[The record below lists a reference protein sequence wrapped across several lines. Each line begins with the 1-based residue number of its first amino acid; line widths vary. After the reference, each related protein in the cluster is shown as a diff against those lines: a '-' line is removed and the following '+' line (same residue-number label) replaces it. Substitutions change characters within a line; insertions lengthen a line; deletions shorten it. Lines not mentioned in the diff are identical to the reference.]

1 MMSRILPILA
11 FVIAVLVFFLYVEP
25 TYSGSIAAS
34 QAAIASNKQALV
46 AAAQYTAK
54 ENQLISAESQIDP
67 AALAKLATFLP
78 DSADDVGLIL
88 DLDALAAKEGLN
100 LASIDVAA
108 PGSQTGSAA
117 SSQSGSPYA
126 SIDLTLTATGTYS
139 SFRSFLSS
147 IEESAR
153 LLDVRDLSVK
163 GSNTG
168 VYTYGMTIRLY
179 WLQ

>member
-1 MMSRILPILA
+1 MMSRILSILA

-25 TYSGSIAAS
+25 TYTGSIAAS
-34 QAAIASNKQALV
+34 EAAITSNKQALV

-88 DLDALAAKEGLN
+88 DLDALAAKDGLN
-100 LASIDVAA
+100 LTGIDVAA
-108 PGSQTGSAA
+108 PSSQASSAA
-117 SSQSGSPYA
+117 SSQNGAPYGSV
-126 SIDLTLTATGTYS
+126 DLTLTAVGSYPA
-139 SFRSFLSS
+139 FREFLSS
-147 IEESAR
+147 IESSAR
-153 LLDVRDLSVK
+153 LLDIRDLSVK

>member
-1 MMSRILPILA
+1 MNRLLPIIA
-11 FVIAVLVFFLYVEP
+11 FVIAVLTFFLYVEP
-25 TYSGSIAAS
+25 TYSGSIASA
-34 QAAIASNKQALV
+34 QAAIASNKQAL
-46 AAAQYTAK
+46 AAASQYTAK

-100 LASIDVAA
+100 LTGIDVAA
-108 PGSQTGSAA
+108 PGSQASSAGSAH
-117 SSQSGSPYA
+117 SGAPYG
-126 SIDLTLTATGTYS
+126 SIDLTLTATGSYA
-139 SFRSFLSS
+139 SFRSFLTS
-147 IEESAR
+147 IESSAR
-153 LLDVRDLSVK
+153 LLDVEDLTVK

-179 WLQ
+179 WLQS